1 MTLSLHVSRLQVSSQ
16 WVPNACCRFNPPD
29 LEIMDKPPRS
39 AKEPL
44 INGWLFFRYCTIGGY
59 VGMAT
64 VGAAAWW
71 FSVNPDGPQMS
82 FYQLVRNTHIHIVL
96 TVIFRVNQVNQL
108 CPLDSPSPFSIVS
121 TCQVNR

>member
-1 MTLSLHVSRLQVSSQ
+1 MLTAYITYTCIIWPSREVVLYCV
-16 WVPNACCRFNPPD
+16 VLFRFNPPD

-44 INGWLFFRYCTIGGY
+44 INGWLFFRYLAIGGY

-71 FSVNPDGPQMS
+71 FTVYADGPQLS
-82 FYQLVRNTHIHIVL
+82 FYQLVKSG
-96 TVIFRVNQVNQL
+96 
-108 CPLDSPSPFSIVS
+108 P
-121 TCQVNR
+121 

>member
-1 MTLSLHVSRLQVSSQ
+1 MLKYLLYRSGTVSGVINLMYTGIVLCS
-16 WVPNACCRFNPPD
+16 FNPPD

-44 INGWLFFRYCTIGGY
+44 INGWLFFRYLAIGGY

-71 FSVNPDGPQMS
+71 FTVYADGPQLS
-82 FYQLVRNTHIHIVL
+82 FYQLVL
-96 TVIFRVNQVNQL
+96 
-108 CPLDSPSPFSIVS
+108 S
-121 TCQVNR
+121 TFNDFLFYTNILP

>member
-1 MTLSLHVSRLQVSSQ
+1 MIQ
-16 WVPNACCRFNPPD
+16 NAVVAIAESYLVLFYSFNPPD

-44 INGWLFFRYCTIGGY
+44 INGWLFFRYLAIGGY

-71 FSVNPDGPQMS
+71 FTVYPDGPQLS
-82 FYQLVRNTHIHIVL
+82 FYQLVSSL
-96 TVIFRVNQVNQL
+96 LDDFLFR
-108 CPLDSPSPFSIVS
+108 PSRLIS
-121 TCQVNR
+121 

>member
-1 MTLSLHVSRLQVSSQ
+1 MYGYKSAAVEMVELFHVLSYS
-16 WVPNACCRFNPPD
+16 FNPPD

-44 INGWLFFRYCTIGGY
+44 INGWLFFRYLAIGGY

-71 FSVNPDGPQMS
+71 FTVYPDGPQLS
-82 FYQLVRNTHIHIVL
+82 FYQLVSNPCDEFLFHPDCI
-96 TVIFRVNQVNQL
+96 
-108 CPLDSPSPFSIVS
+108 S
-121 TCQVNR
+121 